1 MIAGLLLFTIPGKLN
16 GIRLL
21 DWETAKDIPWDVL
34 LLFGGGLSLSAMFT
48 KTGLSLWVGEVAKIL
63 AGLPVILLIAAVAVL
78 ILLLTELTSNT
89 ATAATFLPIMGGVAT
104 GIGLTSGG
112 DMNVMLLTI
121 PVALSATCAF
131 MLPVAT
137 PPNAIAYSSG
147 YVTMGQMIKGGI
159 WLNVIAVVIITL
171 ATYFLAV
178 PVFGLV
184 L

>member
-1 MIAGLLLFTIPGKLN
+1 
-16 GIRLL
+16 
-21 DWETAKDIPWDVL
+21 
-34 LLFGGGLSLSAMFT
+34 
-48 KTGLSLWVGEVAKIL
+48 
-63 AGLPVILLIAAVAVL
+63 
-78 ILLLTELTSNT
+78 
-89 ATAATFLPIMGGVAT
+89 
-104 GIGLTSGG
+104 
-112 DMNVMLLTI
+112 
-121 PVALSATCAF
+121 

>member
-1 MIAGLLLFTIPGKLN
+1 
-16 GIRLL
+16 
-21 DWETAKDIPWDVL
+21 
-34 LLFGGGLSLSAMFT
+34 
-48 KTGLSLWVGEVAKIL
+48 
-63 AGLPVILLIAAVAVL
+63 
-78 ILLLTELTSNT
+78 
-89 ATAATFLPIMGGVAT
+89 MGGVAV
-104 GIGLTSGG
+104 GIGLTDASE
-112 DMNVMLLTI
+112 MNVLLLAI

-147 YVTMGQMIKGGI
+147 YVTMGEMIKGGI
-159 WLNVIAVVIITL
+159 WLNAIALVLIAL